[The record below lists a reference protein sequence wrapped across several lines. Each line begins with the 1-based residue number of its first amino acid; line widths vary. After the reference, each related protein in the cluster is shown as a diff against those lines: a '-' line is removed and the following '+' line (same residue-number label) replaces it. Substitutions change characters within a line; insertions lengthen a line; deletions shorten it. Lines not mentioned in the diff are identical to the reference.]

1 MSISDKRFPYINTT
15 ANSGTNDSNHLSDRA
30 FIIIYSILDQI
41 TYVILKRKY
50 GMGREKLFQS
60 LLNGIKAAHHNSASI
75 YPDFEAILY
84 MRSFKRFRWN
94 SVETSL

>member
-1 MSISDKRFPYINTT
+1 MSISDKRFPYISTT
-15 ANSGTNDSNHLSDRA
+15 ANSGTNHLSDRA

-60 LLNGIKAAHHNSASI
+60 LLNGIKAAHHNSAGI

-84 MRSFKRFRWN
+84 MRSFKRLRWN